1 MTTSEQAS
9 EIIGDYEQRWLI
21 EDDHKIWKS
30 AGTRAE
36 EVKDAEQGE
45 SDTDVRH
52 AGVYR
57 GAIAAVAIYQKGTIR
72 SGRKLLWLKM
82 DEEATAG

>member
-1 MTTSEQAS
+1 
-9 EIIGDYEQRWLI
+9 
-21 EDDHKIWKS
+21 
-30 AGTRAE
+30 
-36 EVKDAEQGE
+36 
-45 SDTDVRH
+45 VRH

-57 GAIAAVAIYQKGTIR
+57 GAIAAAAMYRKGTIR